1 MLNNDNN
8 KSTKILQKQL
18 PLLAIIIVAIGIYF
32 AQKYQSS
39 AFSGSNLTNGIG
51 NSCNFV
57 NKTCE
62 FLIDEQLAIARFSV
76 QPLPEESTT
85 LSIALPEDIKIQSA
99 WIEGVNMYMGKIP
112 VLLDFN
118 GKGAWTGWFM
128 LGSCSEP
135 VMKWQLRLNIEG
147 EEAPT
152 YLYFVTEQ
160 Q

>member
-8 KSTKILQKQL
+8 KRSKILHSQL
-18 PLLAIIIVAIGIYF
+18 PLVAIVVVAVCVYLAHKF
-32 AQKYQSS
+32 QSS
-39 AFSGSNLTNGIG
+39 ALKDTSVVNGIG

-57 NKTCE
+57 NETCE
-62 FLIDEQLAIARFSV
+62 FLIDDKLAIASFSTM
-76 QPLPEESTT
+76 PKPEESVTVK
-85 LSIALPEDIKIQSA
+85 LLIPEGKNIESA

-112 VLLDFN
+112 VLLESD
-118 GKGAWTGWFM
+118 GKGKWSGWFM

-147 EEAPT
+147 MDSPS
-152 YLYFVTEQ
+152 YLYFVTQ

>member
-8 KSTKILQKQL
+8 KRSKILHSQL
-18 PLLAIIIVAIGIYF
+18 PLVAIIVVAVCVYLAHKF
-32 AQKYQSS
+32 QSS
-39 AFSGSNLTNGIG
+39 VLKDTSVVNGIG

-57 NKTCE
+57 NETCE
-62 FLIDEQLAIARFSV
+62 FLIDDRLAIATFSAM
-76 QPLPEESTT
+76 PEAEESVTVK
-85 LSIALPEDIKIQSA
+85 LLVPEGEEIESA

-112 VLLDFN
+112 VLLDN
-118 GKGAWTGWFM
+118 DGQGKWSGWFM

-147 EEAPT
+147 NDNPH
-152 YLYFVTEQ
+152 YLYFVTQ

>member
-8 KSTKILQKQL
+8 KRSKFLHSQL
-18 PLLAIIIVAIGIYF
+18 PLVAIIVVAVCVYLAHKF
-32 AQKYQSS
+32 QSS
-39 AFSGSNLTNGIG
+39 VLKDTSVVNGIG

-57 NKTCE
+57 NETCE
-62 FLIDEQLAIARFSV
+62 FLIDGEVAIATFSTM
-76 QPLPEESTT
+76 PEPEESVT
-85 LSIALPEDIKIQSA
+85 LKILIPENQEIESA

-112 VLLDFN
+112 VLLDN
-118 GKGAWTGWFM
+118 DGQGKWSGWFM

-147 EEAPT
+147 KDNPH
-152 YLYFVTEQ
+152 YLYFVTQ